1 MRAMLA
7 ILAGGLLA
15 GAAMASG
22 PAVAADRDIGVS
34 AIVVSR
40 VDALGGSR
48 DRQLRVGDRVFQN
61 ERIETAADGRAQ
73 ILFLDE
79 TSITVGPNSAVVLDT
94 FVFDPDGG
102 RHSVVIEATHGVLRF
117 VSGSGD
123 SRSFQIR
130 TPVAT
135 VGVRGTVLDI
145 LVAPDGATTV
155 LVVEGAADLA
165 SIGSGRVAALDRVGF
180 ASTVSTRQ
188 AAPTPPAPP
197 SEAVR
202 NRLRVLAP
210 AAARQLATVGD
221 IALPSVADTRAPIDS
236 TLPAEVIR
244 DRLRQPSALSAA
256 TGAIGGRP
264 SDGILTDPR
273 GAGSSGSTPTVV
285 NPSRPITIVR

>member
-1 MRAMLA
+1 MRALLA
-7 ILAGGLLA
+7 ILMGGLI
-15 GAAMASG
+15 AAAAAV
-22 PAVAADRDIGVS
+22 PVAVAADRDIGVS

-61 ERIETAADGRAQ
+61 ERIQTAADGRAQ

-94 FVFDPDGG
+94 FVYDPDRG
-102 RHSVVIEATHGVLRF
+102 RHSVLIEATQGVLRF

-155 LVVEGAADLA
+155 LVVEGAADLRA
-165 SIGSGRVAALDRVGF
+165 IGSGRVEALDRIGF
-180 ASTVSTRQ
+180 ASTVATRQ
-188 AAPTPPAPP
+188 SAPTPPAPP

-202 NRLRVLAP
+202 NRLKVLAP
-210 AAARQLATVGD
+210 AARQLATVGD

-244 DRLRQPSALSAA
+244 DRLRQPSAVSSGVR
-256 TGAIGGRP
+256 TPGGGRP
-264 SDGILTDPR
+264 SDGVL
-273 GAGSSGSTPTVV
+273 
-285 NPSRPITIVR
+285 NPPVAPGR

>member
-1 MRAMLA
+1 MRALLA
-7 ILAGGLLA
+7 ILMGSLAA
-15 GAAMASG
+15 GASAVPAM
-22 PAVAADRDIGVS
+22 AADRDIGVS

-48 DRQLRVGDRVFQN
+48 DRQLQVGDRVFQN
-61 ERIETAADGRAQ
+61 ERIQTASDGRAQ

-79 TSITVGPNSAVVLDT
+79 TSITVGPNSSVVLDT
-94 FVFDPDGG
+94 FVYDPDRG
-102 RHSVVIEATHGVLRF
+102 RHSVLIEATQGVLRF

-155 LVVEGAADLA
+155 LVVEGAADLRA
-165 SIGSGRVAALDRVGF
+165 IGSGRVEALDRIGF
-180 ASTVSTRQ
+180 ASTVATRQ
-188 AAPTPPAPP
+188 SVPTPPAPP

-210 AAARQLATVGD
+210 AARQLATVGD

-244 DRLRQPSALSAA
+244 DRLRQPSAVSS
-256 TGAIGGRP
+256 GVRGPGGGRP
-264 SDGILTDPR
+264 SDGVLNPPT
-273 GAGSSGSTPTVV
+273 TPG
-285 NPSRPITIVR
+285 R